1 MKKVRDL
8 SATWSRRRV
17 VALVLVA
24 LGGFFLGGR
33 AMGDLVPSQD
43 AGEPASEEASATT
56 DPEES
61 EDAQEGPRLENLSLP
76 AGLDTLTGLV
86 GQPLERTLELKL
98 TEGGAPVEGAAVRF
112 VIVDAPSKAE
122 GQSLSREKAV
132 TDDEGVACADL
143 TIGSKEGSYVVGAF
157 VEGREV
163 EPLRFK
169 VDAREGTWIMFLVF
183 GLLGGLGIFLMGMEM
198 SSDGLKQAAGER
210 MRGILSALTSKR
222 VLGLIIGIVATA
234 VLQSSS
240 ATTVML
246 VGFVS
251 ATMMNLTQAIGV
263 TLGAKIGTTVTAQL
277 IAFNLAEYS
286 LLLVALGFLMR
297 VASKKKGIRQAG
309 EIILGFGLIF
319 FGLGVM
325 GSSMRPLRTVP
336 QFSELLVSLGN
347 NPLLGIL
354 IAVAFTAI
362 VQSSAATI
370 GLAIAL
376 CASGLLSLEAGLPLA
391 WGAHVG
397 TCATALL
404 SSLGTGRE
412 GKQVAVAHLILSVL
426 GVAIAFPFISYFVD
440 GARWLTGVMGSTSVA
455 RELANGHMLFTVATG
470 IVLLPF
476 VRQIRWLTLKIVPP
490 LDKEPPF
497 GPRYLADGSIDVPVL
512 ALEQAHREI
521 MRLAGIVRGMM
532 EMSLRSL
539 EEPDEELAVAIGAQD
554 DKVDIL
560 EKAIRPFLA
569 RVAQQGLDPVLS
581 AREHGFIYIV
591 QDYEG
596 IGDILTKEIASVG
609 AKLADKGASFS
620 QEGMGEIAA
629 YHEKLM
635 AKFDRIGNA
644 VEKMDRKLAEEAL
657 QLSFKERIM
666 ERKMREAHLA
676 RLHSEKKE
684 TVETSAW
691 HLSVLNN
698 YRAVGE
704 KLDNVARTI
713 LEEL

>member
-8 SATWSRRRV
+8 SGTWSRRRV

-33 AMGDLVPSQD
+33 AMGDLLPSQD
-43 AGEPASEEASATT
+43 AQEAQADGSPGEIDASGDDGVA
-56 DPEES
+56 
-61 EDAQEGPRLENLSLP
+61 GPRMENLSLP
-76 AGLDTLTGLV
+76 AGLTTLTGLV
-86 GQPLERTLELKL
+86 GQPLERTLKLRL
-98 TEGGAPVEGAAVRF
+98 TEDGQPVKGAAIRF
-112 VIVDAPSKAE
+112 IVVDAPSKAE

-132 TDDEGVACADL
+132 TDDDGVACVDFVV
-143 TIGSKEGSYVVGAF
+143 GSSKGTYVVAAF
-157 VEGREV
+157 VEGAEI

-297 VASKKKGIRQAG
+297 VASKRKGIRQAG

-325 GSSMRPLRTVP
+325 GSAMRPLRTVP
-336 QFSELLVSLGN
+336 QFSELLVSLGD
-347 NPLLGIL
+347 NPILGIL

-426 GVAIAFPFISYFVD
+426 GVAIAFPFIGYFVD
-440 GARWLTGVMGSTSVA
+440 AARWLTGAMGSTSVA

-539 EEPDEELAVAIGAQD
+539 EEPDEELAAKIGAQD

-657 QLSFKERIM
+657 QLSFKERMM

-704 KLDNVARTI
+704 KLDDVARTI